1 MTHTSPRR
9 RLGRR
14 IVAAVSAALASLLLL
29 AGCSAGGGTG
39 DREDTAGGGGNRNFG
54 ADQSFDLPPKG
65 NFHTLSGV
73 TGSIPTNLGYL
84 KDLIMLPGGIYNWD
98 KQEYYHLLADESSAL
113 SDDGLT
119 FTYKVRQGLKWSDG
133 SALTAKDVYD
143 TFAMRYAMQQP
154 VFHYI
159 KDIELVDDS
168 TVNFMLNAPAPI
180 AVYWIMRER
189 PAASAQYSE
198 VVDEAVQL
206 FKKKTAADSP
216 EAKALTARIA
226 EIKIETPIVS
236 GPFTI
241 NTSAM
246 TNSQLT
252 LVLNKNGYR
261 ADSIGFDTITVYSG
275 STETIT
281 PLVLSGDVHYAT
293 DGFPVATTKQFEQQG
308 YRILRPP
315 TYTGPA
321 LFFNYAQLPE
331 FQDKRVRQAF
341 AFFLDRDEMGAIS
354 LGESGKGVRFL
365 TGLSDNAIENWVS
378 PDAASKLTAY
388 DLDLNRAEQLLKE
401 AGWTKSGDQWM
412 TKEGKP
418 AQYDL
423 VFPGDYVDWAAAGQ
437 SLAEQANAFGI
448 RITPIGVDSSQQEV
462 DVQDGNFQLAI
473 QAWGASNP
481 FPTDSY
487 NAALINFNYPKLG
500 EGKGMGFNLQVET
513 DVLGAMDLEKEVRDS
528 AFGRPEEQVAKTT
541 RLAQAFNEL
550 LPVLPLVERFGNN
563 PVVTSK
569 VAGFPEQSDFY
580 LNSFYSDNF
589 VPVFMYEG
597 KLSPAK

>member
-1 MTHTSPRR
+1 MIHTPSRRGLRR
-9 RLGRR
+9 RVIAAMGTA
-14 IVAAVSAALASLLLL
+14 VAAALLL
-29 AGCSAGGGTG
+29 AGCATGGGP
-39 DREDTAGGGGNRNFG
+39 AGKDSAATRNFG

-65 NFHTLSGV
+65 NFHTLAGV

-84 KDLIMLPGGIYNWD
+84 NDMIMLPGGIYNWE
-98 KQEYYHLLADESSAL
+98 KQEYYHLLADESSTV

-133 SALTAKDVYD
+133 SPLTAKDVHHS
-143 TFAMRYAMQQP
+143 FAMRYVMQQP
-154 VFHYI
+154 VFNYLE
-159 KDIELVDDS
+159 DITVVDDS
-168 TVNFMLNAPAPI
+168 TLEFRLLEPTPI

-189 PAASAQYSE
+189 PASSAQYGE
-198 VVDEAVQL
+198 VVEDAVTLFEAR
-206 FKKKTAADSP
+206 TPADSP
-216 EAKALTARIA
+216 EAKALAARIA
-226 EIKIETPIVS
+226 EVRIDAPIVS

-241 NTSAM
+241 DTSTM

-252 LVLNKNGYR
+252 LTLNEHGYR
-261 ADSIGFDTITVYSG
+261 ADSVGYDTITVHSG

-293 DGFPVATTKQFEQQG
+293 DGFPVATAKQFEQQG

-321 LFFNYAQLPE
+321 LFFNYSRLPE

-341 AFFLDRDEMGAIS
+341 GFFLNRDEMGTLS
-354 LGESGKGVRFL
+354 LGDSGKGVRYM
-365 TGLSDNAIENWVS
+365 TGLSDNAIETWVT
-378 PDAASKLTAY
+378 PEAAAGLTAY
-388 DLDLNRAEQLLKE
+388 DLDLERATQLLEE
-401 AGWTKSGDQWM
+401 AGWSKSGDQWI
-412 TKEGKP
+412 TSAGTP

-423 VFPGDYVDWAAAGQ
+423 IFPADYVDWAATGQ

-448 RITPIGVDSSQQEV
+448 RITPVGVDSSQQEV
-462 DVQDGNFQLAI
+462 DVQEGNFQLAI

-487 NAALINFNYPKLG
+487 NATLINFNHPKLG
-500 EGKGMGFNLQVET
+500 EGKGMGFDLQVET
-513 DVLGAMDLEKEVRDS
+513 DVLGPMDLEQEVTDS

-563 PVVTSK
+563 PVVTSE
-569 VAGFPEQSDFY
+569 VSGFPEESDLY
-580 LNSFYSDNF
+580 MNSFYSDNF
-589 VPVFMYEG
+589 VPVFFYEG
-597 KLSPAK
+597 MLSPTR